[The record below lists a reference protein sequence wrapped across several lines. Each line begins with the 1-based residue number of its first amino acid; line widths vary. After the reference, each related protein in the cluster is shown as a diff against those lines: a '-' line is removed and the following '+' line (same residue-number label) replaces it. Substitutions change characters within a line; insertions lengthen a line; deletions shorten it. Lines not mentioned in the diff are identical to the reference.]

1 MQLFEVS
8 ARYMREKTDFRS
20 ETSMLEL
27 QRYPT
32 LSCNLDEGFGSVS
45 ARGFEYF
52 EYSCALV
59 KTTLL

>member
-20 ETSMLEL
+20 ETSTLEL

-45 ARGFEYF
+45 TWVL
-52 EYSCALV
+52 SILSTDV
-59 KTTLL
+59 S